1 MAGPTAEEAS
11 DIGGRP
17 AAWSRIGA
25 ASNGPVAK
33 PRLATFDSCKIDD
46 TDNRLFGITAQVS
59 RAATQADQ
67 PFVRM

>member
-1 MAGPTAEEAS
+1 ML
-11 DIGGRP
+11 
-17 AAWSRIGA
+17 
-25 ASNGPVAK
+25 N
-33 PRLATFDSCKIDD
+33 SCKIDD